1 MAETAVES
9 LRNGYVKGSGA
20 GTLTDP
26 FIQRMTLADA
36 AGNPVYGIGVVA
48 SAGTKNNV
56 ASSATSVPIAAANA
70 TRKSIT
76 IVNDSTAILYLDR
89 TGGTASAT
97 SYTDFLAGST
107 GGVPTSLTVNN
118 FTGAVTG
125 IWASATGAAR
135 VSEYT

>member
-20 GTLTDP
+20 GTLADP

-48 SAGTKNNV
+48 STGTKANV
-56 ASSATSVPIAAANA
+56 ASSATSVTIAAANV

-107 GGVPTSLTVNN
+107 GGVPVSLTVNN

-125 IWASATGAAR
+125 IWASAAGFAR
-135 VSEYT
+135 VSEFT